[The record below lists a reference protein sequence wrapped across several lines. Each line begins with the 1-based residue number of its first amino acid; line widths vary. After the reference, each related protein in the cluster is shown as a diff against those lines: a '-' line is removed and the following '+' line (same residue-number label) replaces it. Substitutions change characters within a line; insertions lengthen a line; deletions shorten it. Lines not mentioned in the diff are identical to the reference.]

1 MAKSRTGGLIKN
13 YRDHNGML
21 NDAVLAAL
29 AHIVESSTPA
39 EEEAA
44 EPRIAG
50 VEEKP
55 KIASPS

>member
-29 AHIVESSTPA
+29 AHIA
-39 EEEAA
+39 ETTNQLRKRL
-44 EPRIAG
+44 PNPGLPGSRRN
-50 VEEKP
+50 P
-55 KIASPS
+55 K